1 MSNYPHLQQHM
12 PRKLPMQTTEPV
24 RANGAPSPP
33 PEYSQDLLE
42 ITNRRTGALMLAD
55 ATQWLWVTSCFLRP
69 TIYERGGN
77 KGRQVWLLKGVSV
90 QCPVQSL
97 TIIAA
102 AIIMH

>member
-1 MSNYPHLQQHM
+1 
-12 PRKLPMQTTEPV
+12 
-24 RANGAPSPP
+24 
-33 PEYSQDLLE
+33 
-42 ITNRRTGALMLAD
+42 MLAD

-69 TIYERGGN
+69 TIYKRGGN